1 VAADNRAAAG
11 TRTAGAPAPTA
22 AKRTFCTAPLD
33 FESKFLYKTYVSPR
47 LLTVSARCQDG
58 GVKSTLLS
66 RRDLDFLLYE
76 WLRIDELTKRERFAE
91 HSRETFDGVLD
102 LCEQLATRYFAPHN
116 KKSDTNEPTFDGEK
130 VSLIPEVKEAW
141 DAFAHAD
148 LMGMAMD
155 ERLGGTQLPTA
166 VAEAG
171 FAWFSAANVSTTGY
185 LMLTMANANLLATFG
200 TAEQVDAFVKPMLA
214 GRFSG
219 TMALSETQ
227 AGSSLADISTRA
239 EPQDDGTYRLF
250 GSKMWI
256 SGAEHE
262 LTDNIVNLV
271 LAKIPGG
278 PPGTKGIS
286 LFIVPKFLVAA
297 DGSIGERNDVV
308 LAGLNH
314 KMGQRGITNTV
325 LNLGEGKFTPGGEPG
340 AVGYL
345 VGEPHR
351 GLPYM
356 FTMMN
361 EARLGVGMGAVSIG
375 YTGYLKSLD
384 YARERPQGRPVLAKD
399 PSRPQVPIIEHPDVK
414 RMLLAQKA
422 YVEGG
427 MALLLYCAKLVDLAH
442 SAETDEERD
451 ATGVLLDIL
460 TPVGKS
466 WPSQWCL
473 EANNLAIQVHGG
485 YGYTREYDV
494 EQHYRDNRL
503 NPIHEGTHGIQSLD
517 LLGRK
522 VTQRGGASLAAL
534 GAAVA
539 STVAAARAVGGE
551 ASGLAA
557 QLEATWQ
564 RLADVTAAMFGAGDI
579 EAALANSVVYLEAFG
594 HIVVAWLWLEQLLA
608 ANGRTGDFYDGK
620 RQAARYFFRYELPKT
635 APQLDLL
642 ESLDRTTLE
651 MRDGWF

>member
-1 VAADNRAAAG
+1 M
-11 TRTAGAPAPTA
+11 
-22 AKRTFCTAPLD
+22 
-33 FESKFLYKTYVSPR
+33 
-47 LLTVSARCQDG
+47 
-58 GVKSTLLS
+58 KSTLLS

-76 WLRIDELTKRERFAE
+76 WLRVDELTKRNRFAE

-116 KKSDTNEPTFDGEK
+116 KKSDANEPSFDGEK
-130 VSLIPEVKEAW
+130 VRVIGEVKEAL
-141 DAFAHAD
+141 DAFAEAD
-148 LMGMAMD
+148 LIGMAMD
-155 ERLGGTQLPTA
+155 HAVGGAQLPMT

-171 FAWFSAANVSTTGY
+171 FAWFCAANVSTTGY
-185 LMLTMANANLLATFG
+185 LMLTMANANLLAKFG
-200 TAEQVDAFVKPMLA
+200 SPEQIDMFLGPMLA

-239 EPQDDGTYRLF
+239 EPQHDGTHRLF

-262 LTDNIVNLV
+262 MTENIVNLV

-286 LFIVPKFLVAA
+286 LFIVPKFLVDA
-297 DGSIGERNDVV
+297 DGCVSERNDVT

-325 LNLGEGKFTPGGEPG
+325 LNFGEGKFRPGGKPG

-351 GLPYM
+351 GITYM
-356 FTMMN
+356 FHMMN
-361 EARLGVGMGAVSIG
+361 EARLGVGMGAVSLG
-375 YTGYLKSLD
+375 YTGYLKSVQ
-384 YARERPQGRPVLAKD
+384 YARERPQGRPITAKD
-399 PSRPQVPIIEHPDVK
+399 PSTAQIPIIDHADVK

-427 MALLLYCAKLVDLAH
+427 MALLLYCAKLVDRQH
-442 SAETDEERD
+442 SAQSDEERE
-451 ATGVLLDIL
+451 ATALLLDIL

-473 EANNLAIQVHGG
+473 AANDLAIQVHGG

-522 VTQRGGASLAAL
+522 VTQRNGASLVELGKAVSQSVEAAT
-534 GAAVA
+534 AADGEPA
-539 STVAAARAVGGE
+539 ELAEQLDAA
-551 ASGLAA
+551 
-557 QLEATWQ
+557 WQ
-564 RLADVTAAMFGAGDI
+564 RLVAVTAAMFASGDI
-579 EAALANSVVYLEAFG
+579 DAAMANSVVYLEAFG
-594 HIVVAWLWLEQLLA
+594 HIVIAWMWLEQLIA
-608 ANGRTGDFYDGK
+608 CTGRDGDFYDGK
-620 RQAARYFFRYELPKT
+620 RQAARYFFRYELPRT

-651 MRDGWF
+651 MRSDWF

>member
-1 VAADNRAAAG
+1 
-11 TRTAGAPAPTA
+11 
-22 AKRTFCTAPLD
+22 
-33 FESKFLYKTYVSPR
+33 
-47 LLTVSARCQDG
+47 
-58 GVKSTLLS
+58 VKSTLLS

-76 WLRIDELTKRERFAE
+76 WLRVDELTKRERFAE

-102 LCEQLATRYFAPHN
+102 LCEQLAVRYFAPHN
-116 KKSDTNEPTFDGEK
+116 KKSDAQEPTFDGTR
-130 VSLIPEVKEAW
+130 VTVIPEVKEAL
-141 DAFAHAD
+141 DAFGQAD
-148 LMGMAMD
+148 LLAMTAD
-155 ERLGGTQLPTA
+155 ERLGGMQLPVC
-166 VAEAG
+166 VAQAG
-171 FAWFSAANVSTTGY
+171 FGWICAANISTSGY
-185 LMLTMANANLLATFG
+185 LMLTIANANLLAKFG
-200 TAEQVDAFVKPMLA
+200 TEDQVDTFVKPMLS
-214 GRFSG
+214 GRFTG

-239 EPQDDGTYRLF
+239 EPRDDGTYRLF

-262 LTDNIVNLV
+262 MSSNIVNLV

-278 PPGTKGIS
+278 PAGTKGIS
-286 LFIVPKFLVAA
+286 LFIVPKFLVNA
-297 DGSIGERNDVV
+297 DGSVGERNDVA

-325 LNLGEGKFTPGGEPG
+325 LSLGDGSLRPGGEPG

-351 GLPYM
+351 GLAYM
-356 FTMMN
+356 FHMMN
-361 EARLGVGMGAVSIG
+361 EARLGVGMGAVALG
-375 YTGYLKSLD
+375 YTGYLKSLQ
-384 YARERPQGRPVLAKD
+384 YARERPQGRPATAKD
-399 PSRPQVPIIEHPDVK
+399 HLAPQVPIIEHPDVK
-414 RMLLAQKA
+414 RMLLAQKT

-427 MALLLYCAKLVDLAH
+427 MALALYCARLIDLQQCPE
-442 SAETDEERD
+442 SAEEAEH
-451 ATGVLLDIL
+451 ATLLLDIL
-460 TPVGKS
+460 TPVAKS

-473 EANNLAIQVHGG
+473 AANDLAIQVHGG

-522 VTQRGGASLAAL
+522 VTQRGGASLAEL
-534 GAAVA
+534 GKAVSRSMA
-539 STVAAARAVGGE
+539 EATAVGGE
-551 ASGLAA
+551 AADLAA
-557 QLEATWQ
+557 
-564 RLADVTAAMFGAGDI
+564 RLRTSWERLVAVTSGMFGSGDVD
-579 EAALANSVVYLEAFG
+579 AALANSAIYLEAFG
-594 HIVVAWLWLEQLLA
+594 HVVVAWIWLDQFVA
-608 ANGRTGDFYDGK
+608 AAGRSGDFYDGK
-620 RQAARYFFRYELPKT
+620 RQAARFFFSYELPRT

>member
-1 VAADNRAAAG
+1 M
-11 TRTAGAPAPTA
+11 
-22 AKRTFCTAPLD
+22 
-33 FESKFLYKTYVSPR
+33 
-47 LLTVSARCQDG
+47 
-58 GVKSTLLS
+58 KSLLLS

-76 WLRIDELTKRERFAE
+76 WLKVDELTARPRFAD

-102 LCEQLATRYFAPHN
+102 LSEQLAERYFAPHN
-116 KKSDTNEPTFDGEK
+116 KKSDANEPTFNGQT
-130 VSLIPEVKEAW
+130 VTLVPEVKEAW
-141 DAFAHAD
+141 DAFVAAD
-148 LMGMAMD
+148 LIGMSM
-155 ERLGGTQLPTA
+155 EESVGGAQLPA
-166 VAEAG
+166 VVAQAA
-171 FAWFSAANVSTTGY
+171 FAWIAAANVSTSGY
-185 LMLTMANANLLATFG
+185 LMLTIANANLLTKFG
-200 TAEQVDAFVKPMLA
+200 TPEQIETFVKPMMA

-227 AGSSLADISTRA
+227 AGSSLADVATRA
-239 EPQDDGTYRLF
+239 EPRDDGTYRLF

-262 LTDNIVNLV
+262 MTDNIVNLV
-271 LAKIPGG
+271 LAKLPGG

-286 LFIVPKFLVAA
+286 LFVVPKYLVNA
-297 DGSIGERNDVV
+297 DGSIGERNDVAI
-308 LAGLNH
+308 AGLNH
-314 KMGQRGITNTV
+314 KMGQRGVTNTV
-325 LNLGEGKFTPGGEPG
+325 LNFGDTQFNPGGENG

-351 GLPYM
+351 GIVYM
-356 FTMMN
+356 FQMMN
-361 EARLGVGMGAVSIG
+361 EARLAVGMGAVSLG
-375 YTGYLKSLD
+375 YTGYLKSVQ
-384 YARERPQGRPVLAKD
+384 YARERPQGRPLDVKD
-399 PSRPQVPIIEHPDVK
+399 PSTPQVPIVEHPDVR

-427 MALLLYCAKLVDLAH
+427 LALGLYCSRLVDVQH
-442 SAETDEERD
+442 SAASDAEADE
-451 ATGVLLDIL
+451 AGLLLDIL
-460 TPVGKS
+460 TPIAKS

-503 NPIHEGTHGIQSLD
+503 NPIHEGTNGIQSLD

-534 GAAVA
+534 GQAIGK
-539 STVAAARAVGGE
+539 TVAAAGELGGE
-551 ASGLAA
+551 GAELAGALDAS
-557 QLEATWQ
+557 WQ
-564 RLADVTAAMFGAGDI
+564 RLVAVTAGMFGSGDI
-579 EAALANSVVYLEAFG
+579 PAVMANSHVYLEAFG
-594 HIVVAWLWLEQLLA
+594 HVVVAWLWLEQFVA
-608 ANGRTGDFYDGK
+608 SAGKAGDFYDGK
-620 RQAARYFFRYELPKT
+620 RQAARYFFRFELPKT